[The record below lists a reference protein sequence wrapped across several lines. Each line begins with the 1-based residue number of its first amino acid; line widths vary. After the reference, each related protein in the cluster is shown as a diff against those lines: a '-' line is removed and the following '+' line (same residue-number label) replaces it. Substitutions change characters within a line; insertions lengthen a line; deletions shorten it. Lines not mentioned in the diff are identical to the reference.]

1 MVASSMAA
9 LFTRLDPVDDGAQ
22 RFLPTELGRGPWD
35 DVSLHGGAI
44 GALIAGVVEAVPTLS
59 PMMPSRLTLEVERP
73 VPLRPLA
80 VSTQVRREGRR
91 IQLVDVEVTD
101 EDEGHLACRARCLRQ
116 RVADVPLPVDDE
128 LAPVLALPAP
138 PPGPDAVEPRFS
150 EWAGIDPLV
159 RFHSHAVEH
168 RLIAGSPDVP
178 GPAVDWIR
186 LTADVVEGEPV
197 TPTQRVAAAADFAN
211 GLSHVLDFRRYLFV
225 NTDLTIA
232 MLRPPVGEWVCLDSR
247 TEHSVAGSGLSS
259 TVLFDEDGFLGRSMQ
274 SLFVERR

>member
-1 MVASSMAA
+1 MAA
-9 LFTRLDPVDDGAQ
+9 LFTRLDSLDAEVQ

-44 GALIAGVVEAVPTLS
+44 GALIAGVVETVPTLA
-59 PMMPSRLTLEVERP
+59 PMMSSRLTLEVERP

-80 VSTQVRREGRR
+80 VSTTVLREGKR
-91 IQLVDVEVTD
+91 IQLVDIEVAD
-101 EDEGHLACRARCLRQ
+101 EDEGRLACRARCMRQ
-116 RVADVPLPVDDE
+116 RIGDVPLPVDGD
-128 LAPVLALPAP
+128 LGPVLALPEAP
-138 PPGPDAVEPRFS
+138 AGPDAAAPRFS
-150 EWAGIDPLV
+150 EWAGIDSLV

-186 LTADVVEGEPV
+186 LTTDVVEGEPV

-232 MLRPPVGEWVCLDSR
+232 LLRPPAGEWICLDSR
-247 TEHSVAGSGLSS
+247 TDHSTVGAGLSS
-259 TVLFDEDGFLGRSMQ
+259 TVLFDQHGFLGRSMQ
-274 SLFVERR
+274 SLFVDRR

>member
-1 MVASSMAA
+1 MAA
-9 LFTRLDPVDDGAQ
+9 LFTRLDPVDDLVQ

-44 GALIAGVVEAVPTLS
+44 GALIAGVVESVPTLS
-59 PMMPSRLTLEVERP
+59 SMMSARLTMEVERP

-80 VSTQVRREGRR
+80 VTTEVRREGRR

-101 EDEGHLACRARCLRQ
+101 EEEGRVACRARCLRQ
-116 RVADVPLPVDDE
+116 RVGNVPLPDDAE
-128 LAPVLALPAP
+128 LAPVLALPAS

-186 LTADVVEGEPV
+186 LTTDVVDGEAV
-197 TPTQRVAAAADFAN
+197 TPSQRVAAAADFAN
-211 GLSHVLDFRRYLFV
+211 GLSHVLDFRRHLFV

-232 MLRPPVGEWVCLDSR
+232 TVRPAVGEWICLDSR
-247 TEHSVAGSGLSS
+247 TEHSEVGSGLSS

>member
-1 MVASSMAA
+1 MAA
-9 LFTRLDPVDDGAQ
+9 LFTRLDPVDDAQ

-44 GALIAGVVEAVPTLS
+44 AALIAGVVESVPTLS
-59 PMMPSRLTLEVERP
+59 PMMSSRLTLEVERP

-80 VSTQVRREGRR
+80 LSTQVQREGRR
-91 IQLVDVEVTD
+91 IQLVDVEVFD
-101 EDEGHLACRARCLRQ
+101 EEEGRLACRARCLRQ
-116 RVADVPLPVDDE
+116 RIGDVPLPADE
-128 LAPVLALPAP
+128 ALAPVLALPAS

-168 RLIAGSPDVP
+168 RLIAGSPDLA

-186 LTADVVEGEPV
+186 LTTDVVEGETV

-211 GLSHVLDFRRYLFV
+211 GLSHVLDFQRYLFV

-232 MLRPPVGEWVCLDSR
+232 MLRPPGGEWICLDSR
-247 TEHSVAGSGLSS
+247 TEHSASGAGLSS
-259 TVLFDEDGFLGRSMQ
+259 TVLFDQDGFLGRSMQ
-274 SLFVERR
+274 SLFVDRR